1 MRDLHLRTK
10 EVAEY
15 LVINNSTIRNT
26 AKAFGLGKST
36 VHYDLTF
43 RLPYIDAELYEKV
56 RHILNINFQEKNIRG
71 GLATK
76 KLIQSKKLFHN
87 QKNWLISQKIIKKW
101 DLF

>member
-1 MRDLHLRTK
+1 MRDIYFRTK

-56 RHILNINFQEKNIRG
+56 RHILNVNFQEKNIRG

-76 KLIQSKKLFHN
+76 KLIQSKKLSCNHN
-87 QKNWLISQKIIKKW
+87 KRIIS
-101 DLF
+101 